1 MTEKRHPRLAM
12 LAVHPKFWM
21 KHERRPWAS
30 RGQVGVILIDLGNR
44 PYGGGFG
51 STGPRDA

>member
-1 MTEKRHPRLAM
+1 M